1 MRMKSW
7 VKGGLAVC
15 ITAMMALPLTGCVVN
30 DEGGHP
36 EGWTPVE
43 VETVPEIAA
52 LVPEDIAADGVLSY
66 GTNPPFPPMEFKNSA
81 GEIIGSDV
89 DLAYAVG
96 KVLGLEAK
104 PVEQEFPLILPSISA
119 GTVEFGASGFT
130 DSEERRKN
138 YDFVDYL
145 TAGIQW
151 AQQPGGNVDP
161 DNACGLTV
169 AVQRGTVS
177 DTDDVARRSE
187 ECVAQGKPE
196 IHKLAYESSDTAAN
210 ALVLG
215 RVDVFSADAPITAYA
230 AARADGRMEVIGDI
244 FDAAYYGWAVKKGS
258 DLAPALAQALQY
270 LIETGKYEEIMGQWN
285 LHDTLIEQSMI
296 NGEKVELPPAVA
308 SKVSKEK

>member
-7 VKGGLAVC
+7 VKGTAVAG
-15 ITAMMALPLTGCVVN
+15 IIAMSTTLTGCVVN

-52 LVPEDIAADGVLSY
+52 MVPEEVAADGILLY

-81 GEIIGSDV
+81 GEIIGSDI
-89 DLAYAVG
+89 DLAAAVA
-96 KVLGLEAK
+96 KVMGLEAK
-104 PVEQEFPLILPSISA
+104 PVEQEFPMILPAISA
-119 GTVEFGASGFT
+119 GTVEFGAAGFT

-145 TAGIQW
+145 VAGIQW
-151 AQQPGGNVDP
+151 SQQPGGNVDP

-177 DTDDVARRSE
+177 DTDDVDRRSE
-187 ECVAQGKPE
+187 ECVTQGKPA
-196 IHKLAYESSDTAAN
+196 IHKLAYDSSDTAAN

-215 RVDVFSADAPITAYA
+215 RVDAFSADAPVNAYA
-230 AARADGRMEVIGDI
+230 VARAGGRMELVGDI
-244 FDAAYYGWAVKKGS
+244 YDAAYYGWPVKKGS
-258 DLAPALAQALQY
+258 DLAPALAKALEY
-270 LIETGKYEEIMGQWN
+270 LIENGYYEQIMGQWN
-285 LHDTLIEQSMI
+285 LNDTFIDQAKI
-296 NGEKVELPPAVA
+296 NGEPLA
-308 SKVSKEK
+308 SAPHTTKNSQQS

>member
-7 VKGGLAVC
+7 VKGGAVACILA
-15 ITAMMALPLTGCVVN
+15 MATTLTGCVVN

-52 LVPEDIAADGVLSY
+52 MVPEDIAADGVLSY

-81 GEIIGSDV
+81 GEIIGSDI
-89 DLAYAVG
+89 DLAAAVA
-96 KVLGLEAK
+96 KVMGLEAK
-104 PVEQEFPLILPSISA
+104 PVEQEFPLILPAISA
-119 GTVEFGASGFT
+119 GTVEFGAAGFT

-145 TAGIQW
+145 VACIQW
-151 AQQPGGNVDP
+151 SQQPGGNIDP
-161 DNACGLTV
+161 DSACGLTV

-177 DTDDVARRSE
+177 DTDDVQRRSE

-215 RVDVFSADAPITAYA
+215 RVDAFSADAPVNAYA
-230 AARADGRMEVIGDI
+230 VARADGRMELIGDI
-244 FDAAYYGWAVKKGS
+244 YDAAYYGWAVKKGS
-258 DLAPALAQALQY
+258 ALAPAMAKALQY
-270 LIETGKYEEIMGQWN
+270 LIDNGYYEEIMSQWN
-285 LHDTLIEQSMI
+285 LDDTFIDEAMI
-296 NGEKVELPPAVA
+296 NGEPLDQAPEMTKNT
-308 SKVSKEK
+308 K

>member
-7 VKGGLAVC
+7 VKGTAVAG
-15 ITAMMALPLTGCVVN
+15 IIAMSTTLTGCVVN

-52 LVPEDIAADGVLSY
+52 MVPEEVAADGILLY

-81 GEIIGSDV
+81 GEMIGSDI
-89 DLAYAVG
+89 DLAAAVA
-96 KVLGLEAK
+96 KVMGLEAK
-104 PVEQEFPLILPSISA
+104 PVEQEFPMILPAISA
-119 GTVEFGASGFT
+119 GTVEFGAAGFT

-145 TAGIQW
+145 VAGIQW
-151 AQQPGGNVDP
+151 SQQPGGNVDP

-177 DTDDVARRSE
+177 DTEDVDRRSE
-187 ECVAQGKPE
+187 ECVAQGKPA
-196 IHKLAYESSDTAAN
+196 IHKLAYDSSDTAAN

-215 RVDVFSADAPITAYA
+215 RVDAFSADAPVNAYA
-230 AARADGRMEVIGDI
+230 VARAGGRMELVGDI
-244 FDAAYYGWAVKKGS
+244 YDAAYYGWPVKKGS
-258 DLAPALAQALQY
+258 DLAPALAKALEY
-270 LIETGKYEEIMGQWN
+270 LLENGYYEQIMGQWN
-285 LHDTLIEQSMI
+285 LNDTFIDEAKI
-296 NGEKVELPPAVA
+296 NGEPLA
-308 SKVSKEK
+308 SAPQTTKNSQQS

>member
-7 VKGGLAVC
+7 VKGGAVACILA
-15 ITAMMALPLTGCVVN
+15 MATTLTGCVVN

-52 LVPEDIAADGVLSY
+52 MVPEDIAADGVLSY

-81 GEIIGSDV
+81 GKIIGSDI
-89 DLAYAVG
+89 DLAAAVA
-96 KVLGLEAK
+96 KVMGLEAK
-104 PVEQEFPLILPSISA
+104 PVEQEFPLILPAISA
-119 GTVEFGASGFT
+119 GTVEFGAAGFT

-145 TAGIQW
+145 VAGIQW
-151 AQQPGGNVDP
+151 SQQPGGNIDP
-161 DNACGLTV
+161 DSACGLTV

-177 DTDDVARRSE
+177 DTDDVQRRSE

-215 RVDVFSADAPITAYA
+215 RVDAFSADAPVNAYA
-230 AARADGRMEVIGDI
+230 VARADGRMELIGDI
-244 FDAAYYGWAVKKGS
+244 YDAAYYGWAVKKGS
-258 DLAPALAQALQY
+258 ALAPAMAKALQY
-270 LIETGKYEEIMGQWN
+270 LIDNGYYEEIMSQWN
-285 LHDTLIEQSMI
+285 LDDTFIDEAMI
-296 NGEKVELPPAVA
+296 NGEPLDQAPEMTKNT
-308 SKVSKEK
+308 K